1 MRPAPRFAA
10 VRRLAAAAALA
21 WTSAAGAD
29 PALAVIVRAGAGPVA
44 PDLTTIANV
53 FRRRVLVD
61 DRGRAWT
68 PVNLPARDPLRAAF
82 SAAVLHRS
90 PQELE
95 AYWNELY
102 FQGLSPPHV
111 LASPAAVRRF
121 VAATPGAI
129 GYVPDCLL
137 DRTVAVV
144 LRLSLPAGT
153 AADCSAP

>member
-1 MRPAPRFAA
+1 M
-10 VRRLAAAAALA
+10 RRLAAAAALA

-29 PALAVIVRAGAGPVA
+29 PALAVIVRAGPAA
-44 PDLTTIANV
+44 PDVTTIANV
-53 FRRRVLVD
+53 FRRRLLVD
-61 DRGRAWT
+61 DRGLAWT

-137 DRTVAVV
+137 DGTVAVV
-144 LRLSLPAGT
+144 LRLPLPPGM